1 MRLKNV
7 YLRLDGVWVHS
18 VTVKCMHNEFVR
30 ENIGRACSINSVL
43 NLLLKKGYIEIRQT
57 QAGREFEERYLKLY
71 EQREQRLISAAKKR
85 RRMRYIAQRGTFCLD
100 KVVSHQEP
108 YSTVYGHYADVE
120 VVAEEVGYIRLKRE
134 QEMTFI
140 NKGKLY
146 EKILTDIAN
155 VLMSPKGKLW
165 VVKVGVS
172 RVKWFLKWHKIN

>member
-7 YLRLDGVWVHS
+7 YLRLDGTWVHS
-18 VTVKCMHNEFVR
+18 STVKCMHNEFVR
-30 ENIGRACSINSVL
+30 ENIGRTRSINYEL
-43 NLLLKKGYIEIRQT
+43 DFLLKKGYIEIRQT